1 VDSPSIPSRRAI
13 AALERI
19 YGRRIEANPA
29 ATDAEPERLCS
40 DADPDCPYCYGHG
53 FVRRAAPTTHPDF
66 GKAFV
71 CSCAAPKLRAR
82 RIARMEAR
90 IPQVKPGVPYLF
102 ETYPAEGDQA
112 ALARARAYADAD
124 TGSLFL
130 WGRVRTGKTSL
141 AASIAHERILRGDD
155 VLFVTVPDLLEQ
167 LRRSF
172 DHEEGELSTGQITDL
187 VKQATLVVLDDI
199 GAEKVSEWVADVLY
213 RLINHRQSLHLRT
226 VYTSN
231 KSLVELEARLGDR
244 IAWRIK
250 AHCEGGIVKVAGQNL
265 NDREAA

>member
-1 VDSPSIPSRRAI
+1 M
-13 AALERI
+13 
-19 YGRRIEANPA
+19 
-29 ATDAEPERLCS
+29 
-40 DADPDCPYCYGHG
+40 
-53 FVRRAAPTTHPDF
+53 
-66 GKAFV
+66 

-90 IPQVKPGVPYLF
+90 IPQVKPGTPYLF

-112 ALARARAYADAD
+112 ALARARAFAMSEE
-124 TGSLFL
+124 GSLLL
-130 WGRVRTGKTSL
+130 WGRVRTGKTGLS
-141 AASIAHERILRGDD
+141 ASIAHERILRGDD

-167 LRRSF
+167 FRRSF
-172 DHEEGELSTGQITDL
+172 DHEEGELSTGELTDL

-213 RLINHRQSLHLRT
+213 RLINHRQSNHLRT

-231 KSLVELEARLGDR
+231 RSLAELEARLGDR

-250 AHCEGGIVKVAGQNL
+250 AHCEPDGIVKVAGQNL